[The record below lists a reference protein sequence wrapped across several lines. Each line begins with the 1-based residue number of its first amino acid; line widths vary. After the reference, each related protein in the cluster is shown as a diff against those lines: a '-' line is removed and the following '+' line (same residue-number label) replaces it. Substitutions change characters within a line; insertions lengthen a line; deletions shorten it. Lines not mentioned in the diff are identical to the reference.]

1 MKETDAVKDMLEPIL
16 AKEGYSLASISLS
29 KEEGELT
36 LHVFVDRDEPIS
48 LDDIVKV
55 SNIINPILDEN
66 DPIKQSYTLD
76 VSSLGAEKPIK
87 LETLEKYV
95 GSYINLHLSH
105 PYKGENILEG
115 DLLETKEEEITLGIR
130 DKSKIKKV
138 ILKRADIDKARLAI
152 KF

>member
-87 LETLEKYV
+87 LEALEKYV

-105 PYKGENILEG
+105 PYKGENTLEG